1 MRGEPQQL
9 LPVSRMPKPMG
20 RQWKPA
26 GRPEG
31 AGSCQA
37 VIQHTWL
44 FNAAYCSPQFF
55 LSLQDKCDH
64 CSICFTSLPQQHSIH
79 HWVLLGGRIR
89 LCRYNNSI
97 HHRRAGVG
105 KQRFVNDSGSLAAQ
119 IPPISLTGNTSVP
132 SSPRAVQPE
141 EPDPLPPRRHGSCH
155 PVVHQP
161 GHAWLLWRGR
171 LSRPASPSENT
182 QSNGSTVWRCWYP
195 TNGTPAMS
203 DGLRLAAADSG
214 PVGPKGTH
222 LQPPM
227 DFGSFALGPHQVP
240 VPPCGCVT
248 HEKPEYQRLLVLSQ
262 TTDTHAH
269 AQTYMNTYT
278 DTQTQHVCTHRAWS
292 C

>member
-1 MRGEPQQL
+1 M
-9 LPVSRMPKPMG
+9 
-20 RQWKPA
+20 
-26 GRPEG
+26 
-31 AGSCQA
+31 
-37 VIQHTWL
+37 
-44 FNAAYCSPQFF
+44 
-55 LSLQDKCDH
+55 
-64 CSICFTSLPQQHSIH
+64 
-79 HWVLLGGRIR
+79 
-89 LCRYNNSI
+89 CRYNNSI